1 MSFFQFIRDSVSSV
15 ISGIT
20 QQQQITTGVMQQIMG
35 FVPKIQAAWIGGDA
49 NEFAADVQRKVIPAI
64 QNVIA
69 AIGGVNIN
77 LNKATDVV
85 DKADAKVKSMADGL
99 GDMFD
104 KI

>member
-35 FVPKIQAAWIGGDA
+35 FVPSIRAAWIGGDA

-69 AIGGVNIN
+69 AIGGINVN

-85 DKADAKVKSMADGL
+85 DKADAKVKSMVDAL
-99 GDMFD
+99 GHMCD

>member
-20 QQQQITTGVMQQIMG
+20 QQQQITTGGMQQIMG

-85 DKADAKVKSMADGL
+85 DKADAKVKSMVDGL

>member
-69 AIGGVNIN
+69 AIGGGNIN
-77 LNKATDVV
+77 LKKAPDVF
-85 DKADAKVKSMADGL
+85 DKADAKGKRMG
-99 GDMFD
+99 GGRGGT
-104 KI
+104 